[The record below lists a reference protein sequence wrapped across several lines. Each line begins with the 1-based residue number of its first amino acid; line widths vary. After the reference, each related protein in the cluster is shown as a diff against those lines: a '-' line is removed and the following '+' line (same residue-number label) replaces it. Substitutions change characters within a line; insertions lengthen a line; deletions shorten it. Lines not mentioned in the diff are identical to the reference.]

1 MMMMRMMM
9 MSKGKGIPEYDDDPT
24 HHHLACA
31 PAGFFAMPPRAA
43 ELPIR
48 RWNGAGNRRRAW
60 ALQGFILWAQALR
73 RARAPRAWRR
83 LAARLLEHERLVQRA
98 AWLLVLFLAR
108 ANRMRFIL

>member
-1 MMMMRMMM
+1 M

-83 LAARLLEHERLVQRA
+83 LAARFLEHERLSVFGTPA
-98 AWLLVLFLAR
+98 TTDLVTHGSLTNFEAD
-108 ANRMRFIL
+108 N

>member
-1 MMMMRMMM
+1 M